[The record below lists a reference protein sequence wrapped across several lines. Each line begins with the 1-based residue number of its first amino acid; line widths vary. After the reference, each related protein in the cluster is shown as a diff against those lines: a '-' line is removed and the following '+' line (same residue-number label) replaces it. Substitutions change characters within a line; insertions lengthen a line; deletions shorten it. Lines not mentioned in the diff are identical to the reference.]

1 MPYHTCYTVICRVV
15 IAGNHSANELRGS
28 GKVVSWE
35 FGYRSE
41 VLAFALPLRTL
52 REKKLTRLFRF
63 FSLIQF
69 LFDPCGN

>member
-35 FGYRSE
+35 FGS
-41 VLAFALPLRTL
+41 LPLRFL
-52 REKKLTRLFRF
+52 CARSEKK
-63 FSLIQF
+63 
-69 LFDPCGN
+69 N